1 MKENWI
7 VTNKKESFLKIS
19 NAIEENPLV
28 LRLLANRGIDDI
40 NLAKR
45 FLYGKVKDMY
55 DGYLMKDMKKGVSI
69 IKNAIEN
76 NKKIIIYGD
85 YDCDGVNS
93 TTILYKALKKVNAN
107 YSYYIPNR
115 EEEGYGMH
123 SGRIKRLKEEGY
135 EVILTCDNGIS
146 AFEQVE
152 IAKELNME
160 VVITDHHD
168 IPIRENED
176 GILVKSIPMADAII
190 NPKRDD
196 CNYPF
201 KMLCGAGIALKFSK
215 CLFDEFNI
223 EEEAIMDSFQFAA
236 IATVCDVVDLVDEN
250 RIIVKKGL
258 ELLNNTKNL
267 GILELKK
274 STGLFDK
281 KLEEYHLGFV
291 IGPCINATGR
301 LETADLSVELLIT
314 EDENIAKALA
324 NQLSELNSIRQDL
337 TKESTERVLKSL
349 EHELKK
355 DDKVIVVYDKDIHE
369 SIAGIVAGRV
379 KEKYNLPCIVLTSGK
394 EMPKGSARSIE
405 GYNITEE
412 LSKCKEIIE
421 KFGGHPMAA
430 GLSLKEENID
440 TLRRQLNKN
449 CHLTDEDVVPIVK
462 IDLPLNLNYLNE
474 ELIEVVEDLR
484 PFGKGNPSPLFAV
497 KDLNIERMWLLGKE
511 KNFLKLRF
519 SFYKNERKLYIDG
532 VTFDKLEDFRE
543 SFIEIY
549 GEDKYIEA
557 AETSF
562 LNIKADIIYYPSINE
577 FKGSRTVQ
585 INIKNIRLKTI

>member
-1 MKENWI
+1 MRENWI
-7 VTNKKESFLKIS
+7 LVNKKESFLKLS
-19 NAIEENPLV
+19 EFLDENPLV

-45 FLYGKVKDMY
+45 FLKGTIEDLY

-69 IKNAIEN
+69 IKQAILD

-93 TTILYKALKKVNAN
+93 TTILYKALKAVGAN

-123 SGRIKRLKEEGY
+123 SGRIEKLKEEGY

-152 IAKELNME
+152 LAKSLGME

-168 IPIRENED
+168 IPIREDENGLLKE
-176 GILVKSIPMADAII
+176 KAPNADAVI
-190 NPKRDD
+190 NPKQSD

-223 EEEAIMDSFQFAA
+223 ENEKFIDLFQFAA

-258 ELLNNTKNL
+258 ELLNESENY
-267 GILELKK
+267 GIQELKK
-274 STGLFDK
+274 ATLLNDK
-281 KLEEYHLGFV
+281 KIEEYHLGFV

-314 EDENIAKALA
+314 EDRERAKVLA
-324 NQLSELNSIRQDL
+324 NQLSELNTIRQDL
-337 TKESTERVLKSL
+337 TKESTERIINRIEV
-349 EHELKK
+349 EK
-355 DDKVIVVYDKDIHE
+355 DKADKVIVVYDENVHE

-379 KEKYNLPCIVLTSGK
+379 KEKYNMPCIVLTKGK
-394 EMPKGSARSIE
+394 EMPKGSARSID
-405 GYNITEE
+405 GYNITQE
-412 LSKCKEIIE
+412 LSKCASLIE

-430 GLSLKEENID
+430 GLSIKEENIEI
-440 TLRRQLNKN
+440 LRRQLNEN
-449 CHLTDEDVVPIVK
+449 CILTDEDLVPVIK
-462 IDLPLNLNYLNE
+462 IDLPLSLNYLDE
-474 ELIEVVEDLR
+474 ELISTIEELR

-497 KDLNIERMWLLGKE
+497 KDLLIERMWLLGKE

-519 SFYKNERKLYIDG
+519 SFELNGNRLFIDG
-532 VTFDKLEDFRE
+532 ISFDKFE
-543 SFIEIY
+543 SFKDDIILRF
-549 GEDKYIEA
+549 GESKFIEA
-557 AETSF
+557 CNTSY
-562 LNIKADIIYYPSINE
+562 LNLKADIIYYPSINE
-577 FKGSRTVQ
+577 FNGNRNIQ
-585 INIKNIRLKTI
+585 LNIKNIRIK

>member
-7 VTNKKESFLKIS
+7 LVNKKESFLKLS
-19 NAIEENPLV
+19 EFLNENPLV

-40 NLAKR
+40 TLAKR
-45 FLYGKVKDMY
+45 FLKGTIDDLY
-55 DGYLMKDMKKGVSI
+55 DGYLMKDMEKGISI
-69 IKNAIEN
+69 IKKAILG

-93 TTILYKALKKVNAN
+93 TTILYKALKAVGAN

-123 SGRIKRLKEEGY
+123 SGRIQKLHEEGY

-152 IAKELNME
+152 LAKELGME

-168 IPIRENED
+168 IPVREDEI
-176 GILVKSIPMADAII
+176 GVLKPSTPKADAVI
-190 NPKRDD
+190 NPKQDD

-215 CLFDEFNI
+215 CLFNEFGI
-223 EEEAIMDSFQFAA
+223 EENKFFDLIQFAA

-258 ELLNNTKNL
+258 EILNESQNYGIQELKKATLLNN
-267 GILELKK
+267 KK
-274 STGLFDK
+274 I
-281 KLEEYHLGFV
+281 EEYHLGFV

-314 EDENIAKALA
+314 EDRERAKFLA
-324 NQLSELNSIRQDL
+324 NQLSELNTKRQDL
-337 TKESTERVLKSL
+337 TKESTERIINRIEEEKDKS
-349 EHELKK
+349 
-355 DDKVIVVYDKDIHE
+355 DKVIVVYDENVHE

-379 KEKYNLPCIVLTSGK
+379 KEKYNMPCIVLTKGK

-405 GYNITEE
+405 GYNITKE
-412 LSKCKEIIE
+412 LSKCSELIE

-430 GLSLKEENID
+430 GLSIKEENIS
-440 TLRRQLNKN
+440 TLRRKLNEN
-449 CHLTDEDVVPIVK
+449 CLLTEEDLVPVVK
-462 IDLPLNLNYLNE
+462 IDLPLSLNYLNE
-474 ELIEVVEDLR
+474 ELIDTIEALR

-497 KDLNIERMWLLGKE
+497 RDLLIERLWLLGKE

-519 SFYKNERKLYIDG
+519 RFESDGRPLFIDG
-532 VTFDKLEDFRE
+532 INFDKLE
-543 SFIEIY
+543 SFKEEVINKFSE
-549 GEDKYIEA
+549 EKFMEA
-557 AETSF
+557 CNTSY
-562 LNIKADIIYYPSINE
+562 LNLKVDVIYYPSINE
-577 FKGSRTVQ
+577 FNGNRSIQ
-585 INIKNIRLKTI
+585 LNIKNMRIK

>member
-1 MKENWI
+1 MRENWI
-7 VTNKKESFLKIS
+7 LVNKKESFLKLS
-19 NAIEENPLV
+19 EFLKENPLV

-45 FLYGKVKDMY
+45 FLNGTIDDFY
-55 DGYLMKDMKKGVSI
+55 DGYLMKDMQKGVSI
-69 IKNAIEN
+69 IKNAIV
-76 NKKIIIYGD
+76 NKKRIIIYGD

-93 TTILYKALKKVNAN
+93 TTIFYKALKAVGAN

-115 EEEGYGMH
+115 EDEGYGMH
-123 SGRIKRLKEEGY
+123 SGRIQKLKDEGY

-146 AFEQVE
+146 AFEQVDL
-152 IAKELNME
+152 AKELGME

-168 IPIRENED
+168 IPIREDEN
-176 GILVKSIPMADAII
+176 GILKPITPKADAVI
-190 NPKRDD
+190 NPKQED
-196 CNYPF
+196 CKYPF

-215 CLFDEFNI
+215 CLFNEFNI
-223 EEEAIMDSFQFAA
+223 REEEFLDLIQFAA

-258 ELLNNTKNL
+258 ELLNNSGNL
-267 GILELKK
+267 GIQELKK
-274 STGLFDK
+274 ATLLNDK

-314 EDENIAKALA
+314 EDKERAKFLA
-324 NQLSELNSIRQDL
+324 IQLSELNTIRQDL
-337 TKESTERVLKSL
+337 TKESTERIIERIEIEKNPS
-349 EHELKK
+349 
-355 DDKVIVVYDKDIHE
+355 DKVIVVYDENVHE

-379 KEKYNLPCIVLTSGK
+379 KEKYNMPCIVLTSGK

-412 LSKCKEIIE
+412 LSKCSELIE

-440 TLRRQLNKN
+440 KLRKKLNEN
-449 CHLTDEDVVPIVK
+449 CILTDEDLVPVVK

-474 ELIEVVEDLR
+474 DLIKTIESLR
-484 PFGKGNPSPLFAV
+484 PFGKGNSSPLFAV
-497 KDLNIERMWLLGKE
+497 KDILIERMWLLGKD

-519 SFYKNERKLYIDG
+519 SFDLNGRKINIDG
-532 VTFDKLEDFRE
+532 ISFDKFE
-543 SFIEIY
+543 SFKEDIIENY
-549 GEDKYIEA
+549 GEEKFNEA
-557 AETSF
+557 YNTSF
-562 LNIKADIIYYPSINE
+562 LNLKCDLIYFPSINE
-577 FKGSRTVQ
+577 FNGNRNIQ
-585 INIKNIRLKTI
+585 LNIKNIRLK

>member
-7 VTNKKESFLKIS
+7 LVNKKESFLKLS
-19 NAIEENPLV
+19 EFLDENPLV

-40 NLAKR
+40 DLAKR
-45 FLYGKVKDMY
+45 FLKGTVEDLY

-69 IKNAIEN
+69 VKEAILK

-93 TTILYKALKKVNAN
+93 TTILYKALKAVGAN

-123 SGRIKRLKEEGY
+123 SGRIKKLSEEGY

-152 IAKELNME
+152 LAKSLGME

-168 IPIRENED
+168 IPLREDKD
-176 GILVKSIPMADAII
+176 GVLKEQAPKADAVI
-190 NPKRDD
+190 NPKQKE

-215 CLFDEFNI
+215 CLFNEFNI
-223 EEEAIMDSFQFAA
+223 KNEEFLDLFQFAA

-258 ELLNNTKNL
+258 ELLNKSENY
-267 GILELKK
+267 GIQELKK
-274 STGLFDK
+274 ATLLNDK
-281 KLEEYHLGFV
+281 KIEEYHLGFV

-314 EDENIAKALA
+314 KDRERAKVLA
-324 NQLSELNSIRQDL
+324 NQLSELNTVRQDL
-337 TKESTERVLKSL
+337 TKESTERIINRIEVEKNKS
-349 EHELKK
+349 
-355 DDKVIVVYDKDIHE
+355 DKVIVVYDENVHE

-379 KEKYNLPCIVLTSGK
+379 KEKYNMPCIVLTKGK

-405 GYNITEE
+405 GYNITQE
-412 LSKCKEIIE
+412 LSKCANLIE

-430 GLSLKEENID
+430 GLSIKEENIGE
-440 TLRRQLNKN
+440 LRRKLNEN
-449 CHLTDEDVVPIVK
+449 CILTDEDLVPIVK
-462 IDLPLNLNYLNE
+462 IDLPLSLNYLNE
-474 ELIEVVEDLR
+474 ELINTIEALR
-484 PFGKGNPSPLFAV
+484 PYGKGNPSPLFAV
-497 KDLNIERMWLLGKE
+497 KDLFMERIWLLGKE

-519 SFYKNERKLYIDG
+519 RFELNGKYIYIDG
-532 VTFDKLEDFRE
+532 ISFDKFE
-543 SFIEIY
+543 SFKEDLISKY
-549 GEDKYIEA
+549 GNEKFIEA
-557 AETSF
+557 CNTSY
-562 LNIKADIIYYPSINE
+562 LNLKADVIYYPNINE
-577 FKGSRTVQ
+577 FNGSKNIQ
-585 INIKNIRLKTI
+585 LNIKNIRIK

>member
-7 VTNKKESFLKIS
+7 LVNKKESFTKLS
-19 NAIEENPLV
+19 EFLDENPLV

-45 FLYGKVKDMY
+45 FLKGKVENLY

-69 IKNAIEN
+69 IKEAILN

-93 TTILYKALKKVNAN
+93 TTILYKALKAVGAN

-123 SGRIKRLKEEGY
+123 SGRIKKLSEEGY
-135 EVILTCDNGIS
+135 EVVLTCDNGIS

-152 IAKELNME
+152 LAKALGME

-168 IPIRENED
+168 IPLKEDEN
-176 GILVKSIPMADAII
+176 GILKEQAPKADAVI
-190 NPKRDD
+190 NPKQKD

-215 CLFDEFNI
+215 CLFDEFGIDN
-223 EEEAIMDSFQFAA
+223 EKYLDLFQFAA

-258 ELLNNTKNL
+258 ELLNNSENY
-267 GILELKK
+267 GIQELKK
-274 STGLFDK
+274 ATLLDNK
-281 KLEEYHLGFV
+281 KIEEYHLGFV

-314 EDENIAKALA
+314 EDRERARILA
-324 NQLSELNSIRQDL
+324 NQLSELNTIRQDL
-337 TKESTERVLKSL
+337 TKESTERIINKIEVEKNKS
-349 EHELKK
+349 
-355 DDKVIVVYDKDIHE
+355 DKVIVVYDENVHE

-379 KEKYNLPCIVLTSGK
+379 KEKYNMPCIVLTKGK

-405 GYNITEE
+405 GYNITKE
-412 LSKCKEIIE
+412 LNKCSYLIE

-430 GLSLKEENID
+430 GLSIKEENIED
-440 TLRRQLNKN
+440 LRKKLNEN
-449 CHLTDEDVVPIVK
+449 CVLTDEDLVPIVK
-462 IDLPLNLNYLNE
+462 IDLPLSLNYLDE
-474 ELIEVVEDLR
+474 ELIATIEALR

-497 KDLNIERMWLLGKE
+497 KDLLIERMWLLGKE

-519 SFYKNERKLYIDG
+519 RFELNGNYLYIDG
-532 VTFDKLEDFRE
+532 ISFDKFESFKEDFIYKYGNAK
-543 SFIEIY
+543 FIE
-549 GEDKYIEA
+549 A
-557 AETSF
+557 CNTSF
-562 LNIKADIIYYPSINE
+562 LNIKADLIYYPSINE
-577 FKGSRTVQ
+577 FNGNRSIQ
-585 INIKNIRLKTI
+585 LNIKNIRIK

>member
-7 VTNKKESFLKIS
+7 LINKKESFLKLS
-19 NAIEENPLV
+19 NSLKENPLV
-28 LRLLANRGIDDI
+28 LRLLANRGLEDI

-45 FLYGKVKDMY
+45 FLYGTVKDMY
-55 DGYLMKDMKKGVSI
+55 DGYLMKDMKEGVSI
-69 IKNAIEN
+69 IKNAIMN

-93 TTILYKALKKVNAN
+93 TTILYKALKKAGAN

-123 SGRIKRLKEEGY
+123 SGRIRKLKEEGY
-135 EVILTCDNGIS
+135 DVILTCDNGIS
-146 AFEQVE
+146 ALEQVE

-168 IPIRENED
+168 IPKRENED
-176 GILVKSIPMADAII
+176 GELVESIPKADAVI
-190 NPKRDD
+190 NPKRSD

-215 CLFDEFNI
+215 CLFDELNI
-223 EEEAIMDSFQFAA
+223 EEEAVLDLFQFAA

-258 ELLNNTKNL
+258 ELLNNTKNP

-274 STGLFDK
+274 ATALFDK

-314 EDENIAKALA
+314 EDEKRAKALA
-324 NQLSELNSIRQDL
+324 NQLSELNTIRQDL
-337 TKESTERVLKSL
+337 TKESTERVLKRL
-349 EHELKK
+349 ETELKK
-355 DDKVIVVYDKDIHE
+355 DEKVIVVYDMNIHE
-369 SIAGIVAGRV
+369 SIAGIVAGRI
-379 KEKYNLPCIVLTSGK
+379 KEKYNLPCIVLTKAK

-405 GYNITEE
+405 GYNITAE
-412 LSKCKEIIE
+412 LSKCKELIE

-440 TLRRQLNKN
+440 VLRKKLNEN

-462 IDLPLNLNYLNE
+462 IDLPLSLNYLDE
-474 ELIEVVEDLR
+474 GLIKVVEELR

-497 KDLNIERMWLLGKE
+497 KDLRVERIWLLGKE

-519 SFYKNERKLYIDG
+519 SFYSNERKLYIDG

-543 SFIEIY
+543 SFINIY
-549 GEDKYIEA
+549 GEDKYLEA
-557 AETSF
+557 TETSF
-562 LNIKADIIYYPSINE
+562 LNVKADVIYYPSINE
-577 FKGSRTVQ
+577 FKGNRTVQ
-585 INIKNIRLKTI
+585 MNIKNIRLKGI

>member
-7 VTNKKESFLKIS
+7 LTNKKESFLKLS
-19 NAIEENPLV
+19 NSIEENPLV

-45 FLYGKVKDMY
+45 FLYGTVKDMY

-123 SGRIKRLKEEGY
+123 SGRIRKLKEEGY

-176 GILVKSIPMADAII
+176 GALVKSIPIADAVI
-190 NPKRDD
+190 NPKRSD

-223 EEEAIMDSFQFAA
+223 EEEAIMDLFQFAA

-314 EDENIAKALA
+314 EDENRAKALA

-337 TKESTERVLKSL
+337 TKESTERVLRSL
-349 EHELKK
+349 DNELKK

-369 SIAGIVAGRV
+369 SIAGIVAGRI
-379 KEKYNLPCIVLTSGK
+379 KEKYNLPCIVLTGAK

-412 LSKCKEIIE
+412 LSKCKELIE

-440 TLRRQLNKN
+440 TLRRRLNEN

-462 IDLPLNLNYLNE
+462 IDLPLSLNYLNE
-474 ELIEVVEDLR
+474 ELIAVVEDLR

-543 SFIEIY
+543 SFIGIY

-562 LNIKADIIYYPSINE
+562 LNIKADVIYYPSINE

-585 INIKNIRLKTI
+585 MNIKNIRLKTI

>member
-7 VTNKKESFLKIS
+7 LVNKKESFLKLS
-19 NAIEENPLV
+19 EFLNENPLV
-28 LRLLANRGIDDI
+28 LRILANRGIDDI

-45 FLYGKVKDMY
+45 FLNGTLDDLY
-55 DGYLMKDMKKGVSI
+55 DGYLMKDMKHGINI
-69 IKNAIEN
+69 IKNAVVN
-76 NKKIIIYGD
+76 RKKIIIYGD

-93 TTILYKALKKVNAN
+93 TTIFYKALKAIGAN
-107 YSYYIPNR
+107 YNYYIPNR

-123 SGRIKRLKEEGY
+123 SGRIQKLKEQGY

-152 IAKELNME
+152 LAKELGME

-168 IPIRENED
+168 IPIREDEN
-176 GILVKSIPMADAII
+176 GILKPSIPRADAVI
-190 NPKRDD
+190 NPKQND

-215 CLFDEFNI
+215 CLFDEFNV
-223 EEEAIMDSFQFAA
+223 EEEKFLDLFQFAA

-258 ELLNNTKNL
+258 ELLNNSDNL
-267 GILELKK
+267 GVQELKK
-274 STGLFDK
+274 ATLLNDK
-281 KLEEYHLGFV
+281 NIEEYHLGFV

-314 EDENIAKALA
+314 EDKERAKFLA
-324 NQLSELNSIRQDL
+324 VQLSELNTIRQDL
-337 TKESTERVLKSL
+337 TKESTERII
-349 EHELKK
+349 ERIEIEK
-355 DDKVIVVYDKDIHE
+355 DPSDKVIVVYDKNVHE

-379 KEKYNLPCIVLTSGK
+379 KEKYNMPCIVLTSGK

-412 LSKCKEIIE
+412 LSKCSELIE

-430 GLSLKEENID
+430 GLSIKEENID
-440 TLRRQLNKN
+440 KLRKKLNDN
-449 CHLTDEDVVPIVK
+449 CTLTDEDLVPVVK

-474 ELIEVVEDLR
+474 DLINTIEALR

-497 KDLNIERMWLLGKE
+497 KDILIERMWLLGKD

-519 SFYKNERKLYIDG
+519 SFHMNGRKLYMDG
-532 VTFDKLEDFRE
+532 ISFDKFE
-543 SFIEIY
+543 SFKEDIIGFY
-549 GEDKYIEA
+549 GEEKFNEA
-557 AETSF
+557 CNTSF
-562 LNIKADIIYYPSINE
+562 LNLKADLIYYPSINE
-577 FKGSRTVQ
+577 FNGNR
-585 INIKNIRLKTI
+585 NIQLNLKNIRLK

>member
-7 VTNKKESFLKIS
+7 LVNKKESFLKLS
-19 NAIEENPLV
+19 EFLKENPLV

-40 NLAKR
+40 NLANR
-45 FLYGKVKDMY
+45 FLKGTIEDLY
-55 DGYLMKDMKKGVSI
+55 DGYLMKDMKKGVEI
-69 IKNAIEN
+69 IKDAIIN
-76 NKKIIIYGD
+76 NRKIIIYGD

-93 TTILYKALKKVNAN
+93 TTILYKALKVIGAN
-107 YSYYIPNR
+107 YGYYIPNR

-123 SGRIKRLKEEGY
+123 SGRIQKLYEEGY

-152 IAKELNME
+152 LAKELGME

-168 IPIRENED
+168 IPLKED
-176 GILVKSIPMADAII
+176 DNGLLKPSIPKADAII
-190 NPKRDD
+190 NPKQGD

-223 EEEAIMDSFQFAA
+223 EYEKFLDLIQFAA

-258 ELLNNTKNL
+258 EILNESQNYGIQELKNATLLNN
-267 GILELKK
+267 KK
-274 STGLFDK
+274 I
-281 KLEEYHLGFV
+281 EEYHLGFV

-314 EDENIAKALA
+314 EDRERAKVLA
-324 NQLSELNSIRQDL
+324 TQLSELNTIRQDL
-337 TKESTERVLKSL
+337 TKESTERIINRIESEKDKS
-349 EHELKK
+349 E
-355 DDKVIVVYDKDIHE
+355 KVIVVYDENVHE

-379 KEKYNLPCIVLTSGK
+379 KEKYNMPCIVLTKGK

-412 LSKCKEIIE
+412 LSKCSELIE

-430 GLSLKEENID
+430 GLSIKEENIVA
-440 TLRRQLNKN
+440 LREKLNKN
-449 CHLTDEDVVPIVK
+449 CILKDEDLIPVVK
-462 IDLPLNLNYLNE
+462 IDLPLSLNYLNE
-474 ELIEVVEDLR
+474 ELIEIIESMR
-484 PFGKGNPSPLFAV
+484 PFGKGNSSPLFAV
-497 KDLNIERMWLLGKE
+497 KDLLIERIWLLGKD

-519 SFYKNERKLYIDG
+519 SFLSNNRKLYIDG
-532 VTFDKLEDFRE
+532 ISFDKFE
-543 SFIEIY
+543 SFKDDIINIY
-549 GEDKYIEA
+549 GEEKFNEA
-557 AETSF
+557 CATSF
-562 LNIKADIIYYPSINE
+562 LNLKADIIYYPSINE
-577 FKGSRTVQ
+577 FNGNRNIQ
-585 INIKNIRLKTI
+585 LNIKNIRIK

>member
-7 VTNKKESFLKIS
+7 LVNKKESFLKLS
-19 NAIEENPLV
+19 EFLDANPLV

-40 NLAKR
+40 DLAKR
-45 FLYGKVKDMY
+45 FLKGTVEDLY

-69 IKNAIEN
+69 VKEAILK

-93 TTILYKALKKVNAN
+93 TTILYKALKAVGAN
-107 YSYYIPNR
+107 YGYYIPNR

-123 SGRIKRLKEEGY
+123 SGRIKKLSEEGY
-135 EVILTCDNGIS
+135 EVVLTCDNGIS

-152 IAKELNME
+152 LAKSLGME

-168 IPIRENED
+168 IPLRENED
-176 GILVKSIPMADAII
+176 GILKEQAPKADAVI
-190 NPKRDD
+190 NPKQKD

-215 CLFDEFNI
+215 CLFNEFNI
-223 EEEAIMDSFQFAA
+223 KNEEFLDLFQFAA

-258 ELLNNTKNL
+258 ELLNKSENY
-267 GILELKK
+267 GIQELKK
-274 STGLFDK
+274 ATLLNDK
-281 KLEEYHLGFV
+281 KIEEYHLGFV

-314 EDENIAKALA
+314 KDRERAKVLA
-324 NQLSELNSIRQDL
+324 NQLSELNTVRQDL
-337 TKESTERVLKSL
+337 TKESTERIINRIEAEKNKS
-349 EHELKK
+349 
-355 DDKVIVVYDKDIHE
+355 DKVIVVYDENVHE

-379 KEKYNLPCIVLTSGK
+379 KEKYNMPCIVLTKGK

-405 GYNITEE
+405 GYNITQE
-412 LSKCKEIIE
+412 LSKCSNLIE

-430 GLSLKEENID
+430 GLSIKEENIKE
-440 TLRRQLNKN
+440 LRRKLNEN
-449 CHLTDEDVVPIVK
+449 CILTDEDLVPIVK
-462 IDLPLNLNYLNE
+462 IDLPLSLNYLNE
-474 ELIEVVEDLR
+474 ELINTIEALR
-484 PFGKGNPSPLFAV
+484 PYGKGNPSPLFAV
-497 KDLNIERMWLLGKE
+497 KDLFMERMWLLGKE

-519 SFYKNERKLYIDG
+519 RFELNGKYIYIDG
-532 VTFDKLEDFRE
+532 ISFDKFE
-543 SFIEIY
+543 SFKEDLISKY
-549 GEDKYIEA
+549 GNEKFVEA
-557 AETSF
+557 CNTSY
-562 LNIKADIIYYPSINE
+562 LNLKADVIYYPNINE
-577 FKGSRTVQ
+577 FNGSRNIQ
-585 INIKNIRLKTI
+585 LNIKNIRIK

>member
-7 VTNKKESFLKIS
+7 VTNKKESFLKLS

-93 TTILYKALKKVNAN
+93 TAILYKALKKVNAN

-223 EEEAIMDSFQFAA
+223 EEEAIMDLFQFAA

-412 LSKCKEIIE
+412 LSRCKEIIE

>member
-7 VTNKKESFLKIS
+7 LVNKKESFLKLS
-19 NAIEENPLV
+19 EFLKENPLV

-40 NLAKR
+40 NLANR
-45 FLYGKVKDMY
+45 FLKGTIEDLY
-55 DGYLMKDMKKGVSI
+55 DGYLMKDMKKGIEI
-69 IKNAIEN
+69 IKDAIIN

-93 TTILYKALKKVNAN
+93 TTILYKALKVIGAN
-107 YSYYIPNR
+107 YGYYIPNR

-123 SGRIKRLKEEGY
+123 SGRIQKLYEEGY

-152 IAKELNME
+152 LAKELGME

-168 IPIRENED
+168 IPLKED
-176 GILVKSIPMADAII
+176 DNGVLKPSIPKADAII
-190 NPKRDD
+190 NPKQGD

-223 EEEAIMDSFQFAA
+223 EYEKFLDLIQFAA

-258 ELLNNTKNL
+258 EILNESQNYGIQELKNATLLNN
-267 GILELKK
+267 KK
-274 STGLFDK
+274 I
-281 KLEEYHLGFV
+281 EEYHLGFV

-314 EDENIAKALA
+314 EDRERAKVLA
-324 NQLSELNSIRQDL
+324 TQLSELNTIRQDL
-337 TKESTERVLKSL
+337 TKESTERIINRIESEKDKS
-349 EHELKK
+349 E
-355 DDKVIVVYDKDIHE
+355 KVIVVYDENVHE

-379 KEKYNLPCIVLTSGK
+379 KEKYNMPCIVLTKGK

-412 LSKCKEIIE
+412 LSKCSELIE

-430 GLSLKEENID
+430 GLSIKEENIVA
-440 TLRRQLNKN
+440 LREKLNKN
-449 CHLTDEDVVPIVK
+449 CILKDEDLIPVVK
-462 IDLPLNLNYLNE
+462 IDLPLSLNYLNE
-474 ELIEVVEDLR
+474 ELIEIIESMR
-484 PFGKGNPSPLFAV
+484 PFGKGNSSPLFAV
-497 KDLNIERMWLLGKE
+497 KDLLIERIWLLGKD

-519 SFYKNERKLYIDG
+519 SFLSNNRKLYIDG
-532 VTFDKLEDFRE
+532 ISFDKFE
-543 SFIEIY
+543 SFKDDIINIY
-549 GEDKYIEA
+549 GEEKFNEA
-557 AETSF
+557 CATSF
-562 LNIKADIIYYPSINE
+562 LNLKADIIYYPSINE
-577 FKGSRTVQ
+577 FNGNRNIQ
-585 INIKNIRLKTI
+585 LNIKNIRIK